1 MLIQKQSETD
11 SLYRIIDL
19 QEIRLKNMN
28 SVQIMQS
35 ENIDLM
41 NELIENEKDKN
52 KLSKSYQSGL
62 KKKIRNRNL
71 IIITSTLINTFLIIK
86 SLN

>member
-1 MLIQKQSETD
+1 MLLQKQIETD

-19 QEIRLKNMN
+19 QEIRIKNMN
-28 SVQIMQS
+28 SVQMMQS
-35 ENIDLM
+35 ENIDLL
-41 NELIENEKDKN
+41 NELIEIEKDKHN
-52 KLSKSYQSGL
+52 LSKSYQSAL

-71 IIITSTLINTFLIIK
+71 IIITSTLINTFFIIK